1 MKRLTMTV
9 LALFTAATLNAQ
21 VEDDWAKKMKEEQNN
36 ALKEFEQF
44 TQQAI
49 QEYENF
55 RKQANEEY
63 ARFMEE
69 AWKLFEAQPE
79 EEPPVKPKP
88 HVPMVVGPTPSPEPV
103 PAPEPKPTPKP
114 VPVPEPVPS
123 PNTVP
128 VTNPV
133 SEPDRIQAPDPVPVP
148 NPVPAPDPDVIMMTE
163 PVRIPDPIVSPLL
176 SKPDLNEKPER
187 PQPMEPIVPSA
198 IPMTAAQNVFLY
210 GSPFAFHLE
219 SETTLELKDASEKS
233 VAKMWK
239 QLSDPSYDHVIAECL
254 QQREKKNLC
263 DWAYI
268 QLTQQVAEKHLGKG
282 TNEAVVMQMYLLTQ
296 SGYQMR
302 IGRDNANKLMLLIGS
317 KEKIFRYRYFVLN
330 GVKFYIMD
338 RKFNGKGLHIFDHA
352 FPKEKSLSLLM
363 TQPDL
368 KVEKTEKRTI
378 TSKRYPEVSITV
390 QTNRNLIDFYND
402 YPINFNWNYYSLAS
416 ISPVLKESLY
426 PALRKAIEGKS
437 DLEAANILLNFVQT
451 GFKYQTDDVQFGYE
465 RPLYPDES
473 FFYPYCDCEDRSILF
488 SCLVRELLGLD
499 VVLLDYPEHIATA
512 ICFKQPVNGDYLVMD
527 GKNYIISD
535 PTYIGARVGECAP
548 KYKTIRPNL
557 IRF

>member
-79 EEPPVKPKP
+79 EEPPMKPKP

-103 PAPEPKPTPKP
+103 PTPEPKPTPKP

-163 PVRIPDPIVSPLL
+163 PVRIPDPIVSPLI

-268 QLTQQVAEKHLGKG
+268 LLTQQVAEKHLGKG

-338 RKFNGKGLHIFDHA
+338 RKFNGRACISSIM
-352 FPKEKSLSLLM
+352 PSR
-363 TQPDL
+363 
-368 KVEKTEKRTI
+368 KR
-378 TSKRYPEVSITV
+378 SRSRY
-390 QTNRNLIDFYND
+390 
-402 YPINFNWNYYSLAS
+402 
-416 ISPVLKESLY
+416 
-426 PALRKAIEGKS
+426 
-437 DLEAANILLNFVQT
+437 
-451 GFKYQTDDVQFGYE
+451 
-465 RPLYPDES
+465 
-473 FFYPYCDCEDRSILF
+473 
-488 SCLVRELLGLD
+488 
-499 VVLLDYPEHIATA
+499 
-512 ICFKQPVNGDYLVMD
+512 
-527 GKNYIISD
+527 
-535 PTYIGARVGECAP
+535 
-548 KYKTIRPNL
+548 
-557 IRF
+557 

>member
-1 MKRLTMTV
+1 MKRLTMTGI
-9 LALFTAATLNAQ
+9 ALFMVATLNAQ
-21 VEDDWAKKMKEEQNN
+21 VEDDWTKKMREEQNN

-44 TQQAI
+44 SQQAY
-49 QEYENF
+49 QEYEDF

-63 ARFMEE
+63 AKFMEE
-69 AWKLFEAQPE
+69 AWKMFEAQPA
-79 EEPPVKPKP
+79 EEPPLKPKP
-88 HVPMVVGPTPSPEPV
+88 HVPMVVGPTLSPIPSPESV
-103 PAPEPKPTPKP
+103 PNP
-114 VPVPEPVPS
+114 VPVPEYVPQPES
-123 PNTVP
+123 
-128 VTNPV
+128 
-133 SEPDRIQAPDPVPVP
+133 VPVP
-148 NPVPAPDPDVIMMTE
+148 NQVPTSDPDVIMMTE
-163 PVRIPDPIVSPLL
+163 PVRIPDPILPPLL
-176 SKPDLNEKPER
+176 SKPNLNQKPER
-187 PQPMEPIVPSA
+187 PQPMEPIVPNA

-219 SETTLELKDASEKS
+219 SETTLQLKDASEKS
-233 VAKMWK
+233 VSKMWK
-239 QLSDPSYDHVIAECL
+239 QLSDPTYDHIIAECL
-254 QQREKKNLC
+254 QQRESHNLC
-263 DWAYI
+263 DWSYI
-268 QLTQQVAEKHLGKG
+268 RLTQQVAEKIFDKG
-282 TNEAVVMQMYLLTQ
+282 TNEAIVMQMYLLTQ

-302 IGRDNANKLMLLIGS
+302 IGRDDDNKLMLLIGS
-317 KEKIFRYRYFVLN
+317 KEKIFRYRYFVLD

-338 RKFNGKGLHIFDHA
+338 REFNGKGLNIFDHA
-352 FPKEKSLSLLM
+352 FPKEKSLSLAL

-378 TSKRYPEVSITV
+378 TSKQYPDVSITV

-416 ISPVLKESLY
+416 ISPVVKETLY

-451 GFKYQTDDVQFGYE
+451 GFSYQTDDVQFGYE

-488 SCLVRELLGLD
+488 SCLVRELLGLE

-527 GKNYIISD
+527 GKNYVISD
-535 PTYIGARVGECAP
+535 PTYIGAKVGECAP
-548 KYKTIRPNL
+548 KYKTISPKL
-557 IRF
+557 IVF